1 MHTKVIGVVTIDA
14 GVAYNNKK
22 AEKLAQDEI
31 HRLRQSSPAQWA
43 ITNGIKIYQQ
53 SAYDPTNYSTK
64 FAVYINL
71 TDIQA
76 TEYGLRF

>member
-1 MHTKVIGVVTIDA
+1 MYTKMIGVVTVDA
-14 GVAYNNKK
+14 GAAYDNKK
-22 AEKLAQDEI
+22 ATEFAQIEI
-31 HRLRQSSPAQWA
+31 HRLRNSAPVKWA
-43 ITNGIKIYQQ
+43 LENNIQVYQK